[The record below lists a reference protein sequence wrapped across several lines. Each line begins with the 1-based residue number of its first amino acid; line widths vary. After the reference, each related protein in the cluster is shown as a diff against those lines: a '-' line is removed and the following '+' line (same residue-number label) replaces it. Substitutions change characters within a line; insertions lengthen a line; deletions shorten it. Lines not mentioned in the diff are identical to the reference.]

1 MDKEFLKFLVKDGIS
16 TNIGPNTKEILLQQA
31 ESEYCN
37 GNMIASIFYQTYSL
51 YQSSQERY
59 NQSSGKCN
67 ENKSERANKAEVET
81 LMAEMNAKE
90 ISEFSSNSLMQYVSK
105 SLTKMSQKSKIK
117 QASLQSSNSVESCNF
132 LKDITSP
139 AEGITKLIEICQK
152 LPEEWTIIQL
162 CKGPRAE
169 TTYSIFPKIHE
180 SDAAIYMTLIKHG
193 RSSEY
198 STPICLRFS
207 SAEQKKLY
215 ESFGGIVSR
224 FQQCVK
230 IDPKEVNTTE
240 AKRFYWSLLDE
251 LNQFIATTCT
261 DLCNFFYPWNFLFTG
276 IAYSKPQQILVRQR
290 WSKVDEFCDM
300 YGWESD
306 ARVLLSLAASNA
318 ESLDLVQIE
327 DICSILTTN
336 SKHHAIACDMLKK
349 MQTENDRGNGNKV
362 QHFPCILIVDER
374 LDHFFWEEINVQQ
387 EFTRVNSIQCLYRLY
402 NYYKSEIKH
411 GYLCVNITDGGC
423 LLNPDKNLPKME
435 SRMVS
440 FFEYWTP
447 HWTMLVGQRPTQDEL
462 FNKYLSRSCYVY
474 AGHGSGLQY
483 INGRKIT
490 KHQMHCV
497 VFLFG
502 CDSSRLHSSGLY
514 SELVGPHLYYQAAM
528 CPALVGTLMPGL
540 DCNMDR
546 IATEILSRWIV
557 PKSTNVLPW
566 NEIDER
572 AWIKE
577 FIIKPKTCMT
587 TTKSTTTIP
596 PSVATTPNYNVGSLC
611 TILARVHQRVCEPKL
626 YNTVPYVCRGLPVW
640 NCNVEPLNTSTT

>member
-1 MDKEFLKFLVKDGIS
+1 MDEQFLQFLVKDGIS

-31 ESEYCN
+31 ESEYYN
-37 GNMIASIFYQTYSL
+37 GNISSSIFYQTYSL

-59 NQSSGKCN
+59 NQTSGNPKTA
-67 ENKSERANKAEVET
+67 SVET

-90 ISEFSSNSLMQYVSK
+90 ISEFKDNLLMQYVCK
-105 SLTKMSQKSKIK
+105 SLNKMSKKTETRHEEEE
-117 QASLQSSNSVESCNF
+117 ASNSLESCNF
-132 LKDITSP
+132 LKDISSP
-139 AEGITKLIEICQK
+139 LDGITKLVEICQQF
-152 LPEEWTIIQL
+152 PQEWTIMQL
-162 CKGPRAE
+162 CKGPRTE

-180 SDAAIYMTLIKHG
+180 SDAAIYMTLMKHA
-193 RSSEY
+193 RSLEY
-198 STPICLRFS
+198 GSPICLRFS
-207 SAEQKKLY
+207 NDDQKKLY
-215 ESFGGIVSR
+215 ESFGCIVNR
-224 FQQCVK
+224 FKQCVK
-230 IDPKEVNTTE
+230 IDPKEVNTSE
-240 AKRFYWSLLDE
+240 AKRFYWSLLGE
-251 LNQFIATTCT
+251 LNDFIATACE
-261 DLCNFFYPWNFLFTG
+261 DLCNFFYPWTFLFTG
-276 IAYSKPQQILVRQR
+276 LPFSRDAQITARLR
-290 WSKVDEFCDM
+290 WSLVDEFCDL
-300 YGWESD
+300 YKWEND
-306 ARVLLSLAASNA
+306 ARVLLSLAAANA
-318 ESLDLVQIE
+318 DSLDALQIE
-327 DICSILTTN
+327 SICSILTTN
-336 SKHHAIACDMLKK
+336 TKEQAVASDMLKK
-349 MQTENDRGNGNKV
+349 MQSKNDSDNKNGMKNY
-362 QHFPCILIVDER
+362 PCILIVDER

-387 EFTRVNSIQCLYRLY
+387 EFTRLNSIQCLFRLY
-402 NYYKSEIKH
+402 HYYKSDIRR
-411 GYLCVNITDGGC
+411 GYLCVDITDGGC

-540 DCNMDR
+540 DCNMDK
-546 IATEILSRWIV
+546 IATEILSRWIA

-566 NEIDER
+566 NEIDEK
-572 AWIKE
+572 AWIKT
-577 FIIKPKTCMT
+577 FIIQPKTSSSAGEKKT
-587 TTKSTTTIP
+587 P

-611 TILARVHQRVCEPKL
+611 AILARVHQRFCEPKL

-640 NCNVEPLNTSTT
+640 NCNVEPLPSNST